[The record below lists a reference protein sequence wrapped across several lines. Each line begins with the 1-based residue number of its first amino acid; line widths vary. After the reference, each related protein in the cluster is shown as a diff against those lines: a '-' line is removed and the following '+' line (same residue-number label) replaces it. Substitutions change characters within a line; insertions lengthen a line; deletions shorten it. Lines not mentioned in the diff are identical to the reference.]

1 MIKGVMGGQGITV
14 SNSYNSFPY
23 VPSNPSNPIQGM
35 VRLHNQDLQVFDGS
49 SWLTLGGAFPS
60 VELSPEVQ
68 SVLNWARAKMVE
80 ESRVRE
86 LAKKHPTVQAALD
99 AVAQAEQELKLI
111 AELCTDH
118 TI

>member
-1 MIKGVMGGQGITV
+1 MIKGIMGGEGITV
-14 SNSYNSFPY
+14 SNSYSSFPY
-23 VPSNPSNPIQGM
+23 VPNNPSNPIQGM
-35 VRLHNQDLQVFDGS
+35 VRLNNQDLQVFDGS

-60 VELSPEVQ
+60 VELSPDVQ
-68 SVLNWARAKMVE
+68 TVITWAKARMAE
-80 ESRVRE
+80 ESRVLA

-99 AVAQAEQELKLI
+99 AVIQAEQELKLI